1 MIEGH
6 SPVIQALLGTL
17 LTWGLT
23 LAGAAMA
30 LCMQGNQRKLLD
42 TSLGFAAGVMLAASY
57 WSLLEPALEMAA
69 GMGTYGERGEWAF
82 LPVSIGVFLGASFVY
97 AADLVMSGMEVTSPL
112 QLISQEKSKDRDS
125 ESPLPFDQS
134 PWSRAV
140 TNDESW
146 SMSGVANGD
155 HQLRQRHKEMDTNGH
170 AYSMSGYQD
179 SLSESDKKTSS
190 WRRILLLIVAVTIH
204 NIPEGLAVGVGFG
217 AVGRSTSATFASAR
231 NLAIGIGIQNFPEGI
246 AVSLPLKAAGFSTA
260 KAIWYGQLSGLVEPI
275 AGVLG
280 AALVT
285 IIVPIL
291 PYALAFAAGAMIYV
305 VVDDIVPESQAEG
318 NGKLASWGAII
329 GFIVMMSLDVS
340 LG

>member
-1 MIEGH
+1 VAVLAPRDLAMLEGQ
-6 SPVIQALLGTL
+6 SPVVQALLGTT

-30 LCMQGNQRKLLD
+30 LFLRGNQRRLLD

-69 GMGTYGERGEWAF
+69 GMGTYGDRGQWAF
-82 LPVSIGVFLGASFVY
+82 LPVSIGVFLGAGFVY
-97 AADLVMSGMEVTSPL
+97 AADLVISCLGISSPL
-112 QLISQEKSKDRDS
+112 HLVDKEEADS
-125 ESPLPFDQS
+125 ECPAPARPGDQLS
-134 PWSRAV
+134 F
-140 TNDESW
+140 TNGE
-146 SMSGVANGD
+146 
-155 HQLRQRHKEMDTNGH
+155 LRQRTRRGDADIDMVQGRHEDTRLLQHKK
-170 AYSMSGYQD
+170 S
-179 SLSESDKKTSS
+179 SS

-217 AVGRSTSATFASAR
+217 AVGRSKAATFQSAR
-231 NLAIGIGIQNFPEGI
+231 NLALGIGIQNFPEGI
-246 AVSLPLKAAGFSTA
+246 AVSLPLKAAGFSNA
-260 KAIWYGQLSGLVEPI
+260 RAIWYGQLSGLVEPV

-285 IIVPIL
+285 LIVPIL

-305 VVDDIVPESQAEG
+305 VVDDIIPESQAEG